1 MALKKHELM
10 KGDLRTVLSIAL
22 STLRARL
29 FKETFFTISFTM
41 TLIDI
46 VVSFFS
52 YYYVSV
58 FVKGALN
65 PYLARYGGTYAEF
78 LLTGM
83 TAGVIVSFLVEAFYE
98 AINGGYWMSETD
110 LYVTSPVGL
119 RGMILGQ
126 FLHSAL
132 FTGMI
137 LAVYAVGG
145 AFLGIPLHL
154 ENVPKALII
163 LPICILPFIGLGLIG
178 ASTFTLFDAK
188 QGNMVSWLT
197 YILQSLFSGYY
208 FPVALLPWY
217 ASIIPLALPHTYL
230 FDAFRLVMMEGL
242 EPFSPLVIA
251 NIEAL
256 AISSIILLPLGLYL
270 FRKSLIKAE
279 IVGSLSRWT

>member
-1 MALKKHELM
+1 M

-41 TLIDI
+41 MLIDI
-46 VVSFFS
+46 VVSFFA

-65 PYLARYGGTYAEF
+65 PYLERYSGTYAEY

-83 TAGVIVSFLVEAFYE
+83 MLGVIASFMVDSFYE
-98 AINGGYWMSETD
+98 AINLGYWGSETD

-132 FTGMI
+132 FTGI
-137 LAVYAVGG
+137 IIAVYAVGG
-145 AFLGIPLHL
+145 ALLGIPLHL
-154 ENVPKALII
+154 ENVPKALLM
-163 LPICILPFIGLGLIG
+163 LPIGVLPFVGLGLIG

-188 QGNMVSWLT
+188 QGNMVSWLM

-217 ASIIPLALPHTYL
+217 AYIIPLTLPHTYL
-230 FDAFRLVMMEGL
+230 YDAFRLVMMGGL
-242 EPFSPLVIA
+242 EPFSPLVIID
-251 NIEAL
+251 IEAL

-270 FRKSLIKAE
+270 FKKSLTKAE

>member
-1 MALKKHELM
+1 MKKHELM

-46 VVSFFS
+46 VVSFFA

-58 FVKGALN
+58 FVKGAMD
-65 PYLARYGGTYAEF
+65 PYLSRYGGTYAEY

-83 TAGVIVSFLVEAFYE
+83 TAGVVVSFLVDAFYE
-98 AINGGYWMSETD
+98 AISNGYWGSETD

-119 RGMILGQ
+119 KGMILGQ

-132 FTGMI
+132 FTGVI
-137 LAVYAVGG
+137 VGVYFVGG
-145 AFLGIPLHL
+145 TLLGIPMLL
-154 ENVPKALII
+154 ENVPKALLI
-163 LPICILPFIGLGLIG
+163 LSIGIWPFVGLGLIG

-208 FPVALLPWY
+208 FPIALLPWY
-217 ASIIPLALPHTYL
+217 TSIIPLALPHTYL
-230 FDAFRLVMMEGL
+230 FDAFRLVMIGGL
-242 EPFSPLVIA
+242 DLFSPPLIID
-251 NIEAL
+251 IEAL
-256 AISSIILLPLGLYL
+256 AISSIVLLPLGIYL
-270 FRKSLIKAE
+270 FKKSLTKAE
-279 IVGSLSRWT
+279 IMGSLSRWT